1 MGLSKYR
8 NRFDKV
14 LIIINIFRQ
23 YSVSECNT
31 KNYTDEISIGK
42 SIRVTRLN
50 SLYCSPFP
58 TSLDLAYG
66 SMFSDLL

>member
-1 MGLSKYR
+1 MDLSKYR
-8 NRFDKV
+8 NRYDKV
-14 LIIINIFRQ
+14 LIIMNIFRQ

-31 KNYTDEISIGK
+31 KNYTDEIGIGK
-42 SIRVTRLN
+42 SIKVTRLN
-50 SLYCSPFP
+50 FLYYSPYP